1 MKVNKLNKSGLYI
14 SEVDWDKCYK
24 SERKDKLRVF
34 IKIVIIRNVTTAIY
48 VIYKELQVNILKLL
62 NQQYSHLKTIKG
74 LLKD

>member
-1 MKVNKLNKSGLYI
+1 M
-14 SEVDWDKCYK
+14 
-24 SERKDKLRVF
+24 
-34 IKIVIIRNVTTAIY
+34 KIVIIRNVTTAIY